1 MAKDI
6 PPRRKVV
13 GAVKGGIVQIKNK
26 FNLPGP
32 VVEAVSQVR
41 KPKGDSISVTAL
53 IDSPRIRS
61 LTTKHWDSLEEDAS
75 SRLWALLGQGL
86 HGVLAEY
93 AVNKEVFAE
102 EGIKATVSGTVISGR
117 PDFYCDGNVIDY
129 KITSVYSFL
138 LGIKE
143 SWTRQCNVYGH
154 LFRSAGFPVRS
165 LSVHA
170 ILRDWVESKT
180 YQDPDYP
187 EIPFLTAPIDLW
199 SPGDCEQYIK
209 DQVRRHLDFPM
220 DPCTDAEKW
229 ARSPAFAVSKVGGKR
244 ALRVLDTLRE
254 ANQWGEKYHAEKP
267 GVKLEIRERA
277 GEFVRC
283 NRYCLV
289 RGVCDLN
296 VYNNPTAEKGWEEL

>member
-1 MAKDI
+1 M
-6 PPRRKVV
+6 
-13 GAVKGGIVQIKNK
+13 K
-26 FNLPGP
+26 FTNNYNLPAPMVAAMSGGW
-32 VVEAVSQVR
+32 
-41 KPKGDSISVTAL
+41 KPKSESISVTSL
-53 IDSPRIRS
+53 IGPPRIRT
-61 LTTKHWDSLEEDAS
+61 LTIKHWDDLEDDVS
-75 SRLWALLGQGL
+75 NRLWALLGQGL
-86 HGVLAEY
+86 HGVLADF
-93 AVNKEVFAE
+93 ADKKEVFAE

-117 PDFYCDGNVIDY
+117 PDLYDAGVISDY

-138 LGIKE
+138 LGDKPE
-143 SWTRQCNVYGH
+143 WERQLNVYAH
-154 LFRSAGFPVRS
+154 MFRANDFPVTG
-165 LSVHA
+165 LNIHA
-170 ILRDWVESKT
+170 ILRDFVESKAFT
-180 YQDPDYP
+180 DPDYP
-187 EIPFLTAPIDLW
+187 KIPFAMVSVPLW
-199 SPGDCEQYIK
+199 SPGDCENYIK

-229 ARSPAFAVSKVGGKR
+229 ARSPTFAVSKVGGKR

-254 ANQWGEKYHAEKP
+254 ANQWGEKYHTEKP